1 MLCIGNLKI
10 KEPRLY
16 CIIGGWKMAEELWQ
30 ERSSEVAGKILCP
43 QETHVAWV
51 FLLDTSSK
59 MTGPSIKS
67 LNKELNDFIAQISS
81 DEIASKTLDV
91 AIIQFSDDYCLV
103 QDFTPVSMMEPVELS
118 AYGCCAMGGAI
129 NFAIDKV
136 KGRVRLYNDMGTPYY
151 QPFIFLI
158 TSGAPTDDITAAAE
172 RIKIEENKGE
182 FGKLKFWAV
191 GIPGADF
198 EFLKTLSRRVIKL
211 EDMFLGEIFKT
222 DVRKKCLVIL

>member
-1 MLCIGNLKI
+1 
-10 KEPRLY
+10 
-16 CIIGGWKMAEELWQ
+16 
-30 ERSSEVAGKILCP
+30 
-43 QETHVAWV
+43 
-51 FLLDTSSK
+51 
-59 MTGPSIKS
+59 
-67 LNKELNDFIAQISS
+67 
-81 DEIASKTLDV
+81 
-91 AIIQFSDDYCLV
+91 
-103 QDFTPVSMMEPVELS
+103 
-118 AYGCCAMGGAI
+118 
-129 NFAIDKV
+129 
-136 KGRVRLYNDMGTPYY
+136 MGTPYY